1 MKTVNIRLT
10 EFQAQIVLKLLDHV
24 IDVINEG
31 NRWRGSVVGVKEKML
46 PIDPLNIGVDNYIDV
61 ANKFEEVLENE

>member
-1 MKTVNIRLT
+1 MKTVNVRLT

-24 IDVINEG
+24 IDVINDG
-31 NRWRGSVVGVKEKML
+31 NTPFGVKEIML

-61 ANKFEEVLENE
+61 ANEFEEFLENK